1 MRLEIQTSLFIYHRA
16 TPIKV
21 VSLLQLLGVH
31 QGKQVFFELVD
42 KQSRL
47 ERLVQLVSIERV
59 SSDAF
64 NVYLGV
70 YVVKMLVQIYKE
82 KRMRGS
88 RKSNGVMMS
97 FEPHLV
103 CCCGC

>member
-1 MRLEIQTSLFIYHRA
+1 M
-16 TPIKV
+16 
-21 VSLLQLLGVH
+21 SLLQLLGVH

-70 YVVKMLVQIYKE
+70 YVVKMLVQICKE